1 MGVWGGGRNLLPQ
14 SRLFPQCSG
23 GKPGGRPGPAGNST
37 HREIITPRELLEL
50 VPKTTPIR
58 VLRLLPIRYYGN
70 FRILHP
76 HPTVLRRHPFAA
88 FGYFADTPS
97 LRLGTSPTPLSVT
110 LMGTSRSTYTP
121 MGSQFVV
128 PYG

>member
-1 MGVWGGGRNLLPQ
+1 MPPPLDPSLERAVQIQLLARTG
-14 SRLFPQCSG
+14 ST
-23 GKPGGRPGPAGNST
+23 T

-88 FGYFADTPS
+88 FGYFANTPFRHS
-97 LRLGTSPTPLSVT
+97 HG
-110 LMGTSRSTYTP
+110 Y
-121 MGSQFVV
+121 FA
-128 PYG
+128 